1 MTVIYILLIKFF
13 TKKKLFF
20 EYYGYGDSLLYVI
33 SLKKELKKNEFFF
46 VFHQIQLTLAK
57 KFIKKEKILKSP
69 FFLNKNKNFY
79 LVGYVLKKFDF
90 LNICEKINRQK
101 LFENK
106 HSNLIKNNLLKN
118 IKIENKFKEEIKN
131 LKPFICLNWRY
142 EKTNKNKISLTRQTS
157 NAKKFLT

>member
-1 MTVIYILLIKFF
+1 MI
-13 TKKKLFF
+13 
-20 EYYGYGDSLLYVI
+20 
-33 SLKKELKKNEFFF
+33 
-46 VFHQIQLTLAK
+46 
-57 KFIKKEKILKSP
+57 
-69 FFLNKNKNFY
+69 
-79 LVGYVLKKFDF
+79 F